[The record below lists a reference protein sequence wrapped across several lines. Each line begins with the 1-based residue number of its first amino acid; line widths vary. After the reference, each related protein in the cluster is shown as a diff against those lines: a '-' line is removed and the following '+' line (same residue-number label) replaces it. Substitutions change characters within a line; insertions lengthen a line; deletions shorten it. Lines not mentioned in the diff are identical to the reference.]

1 MLADLD
7 LLLSHVTI
15 RPITA
20 SMRLILIVAALVALA
35 APAAASANPFAGR
48 KLYVDPNSAAAKQ
61 AAAWRTTRPADAAEI
76 DEIATAPQAQWFG
89 DWNPDVAQAVNAH
102 VSAAAAVGRW
112 TLLVAYN
119 IPQRDCG
126 GYSGG
131 GTAEYRAWIR
141 EFARGI
147 GSRPAAVVL
156 EPDALA
162 GLDCLSATDQQ
173 TRLSLLRDAV
183 AVLRAKPGVEV
194 YLDGGHS
201 AWHPVATTV
210 SRLRAADVARATGF
224 ALNVSN
230 FQLTANEVAYGR
242 AVAGQLGGKHFV
254 IDTGRNGLGPN
265 GEWCNPLGR
274 ALGPRPTTATGNALV
289 DAFLWIKQPGLSDG
303 PCNGGPAAGAWWADY
318 ALGLAKRSPS
328 R

>member
-1 MLADLD
+1 MRVLTLAL
-7 LLLSHVTI
+7 
-15 RPITA
+15 A
-20 SMRLILIVAALVALA
+20 ALA
-35 APAAASANPFAGR
+35 APATATAANPFDGR
-48 KLYVDPNSAAAKQ
+48 RLYVDPNSAAAKQ
-61 AAAWRTTRPADAAEI
+61 AVAWRATRPADAAEI
-76 DEIATAPQAQWFG
+76 DKIATAPQAQWFG
-89 DWNPDVAQAVNAH
+89 NWNQDVAAAVDAH
-102 VSAAAAVGRW
+102 VSKAAAAGRW

-126 GYSGG
+126 GYSAGG
-131 GTAEYRAWIR
+131 AADYLAWIR

-173 TRLSLLRDAV
+173 TRLALLRDAV
-183 AVLRAKPGVEV
+183 TVLRGKAV
-194 YLDGGHS
+194 YLDAGHS
-201 AWHPVATTV
+201 GWHPAATTIA
-210 SRLRAADVARATGF
+210 RLRQAGVDQATGF
-224 ALNVSN
+224 SLNVSN
-230 FQLTANEVAYGR
+230 FQFTASEVAYGR
-242 AVAGQLGGKHFV
+242 SIATQIGKHFV

-274 ALGPRPTTATGNALV
+274 ALGPRPTTATGDSLV
-289 DAFLWIKQPGLSDG
+289 DAFLWIKQPGFSDG

>member
-1 MLADLD
+1 
-7 LLLSHVTI
+7 
-15 RPITA
+15 
-20 SMRLILIVAALVALA
+20 MRLFLIVSLLAVAV
-35 APAAASANPFAGR
+35 PAVADAANPFVGR

-89 DWNPDVAQAVNAH
+89 DWNADVAAAVNAH
-102 VSAAAAVGRW
+102 VSAAAAAGRW
-112 TLLVAYN
+112 SLLVAYN

-126 GYSGG
+126 GYSAGG
-131 GTAEYRAWIR
+131 SADYRSWIR

-162 GLDCLSATDQQ
+162 GLDCLSAADQEA
-173 TRLSLLRDAV
+173 RLALLRDAV

-194 YLDGGHS
+194 YVDAGHS
-201 AWHPVATTV
+201 AWHPAATMAD
-210 SRLRAADVARATGF
+210 RLRRADVARATGF

-230 FQLTANEVAYGR
+230 FQLTSNEVAYGR
-242 AVAGQLGGKHFV
+242 AVSARLGGKHFV

-265 GEWCNPLGR
+265 GAEWCNPSGR
-274 ALGPRPTTATGNALV
+274 ALGPRPTTATGDSLV

-303 PCNGGPAAGAWWADY
+303 TCNGGPAAGAWWADY
-318 ALGLAKRSPS
+318 ALGLARRSAY
-328 R
+328 

>member
-1 MLADLD
+1 
-7 LLLSHVTI
+7 
-15 RPITA
+15 
-20 SMRLILIVAALVALA
+20 MRLILIVVALVALA
-35 APAAASANPFAGR
+35 APATAVANPFVGR

-61 AAAWRTTRPADAAEI
+61 AAAWRSTRPADAAEI

-89 DWNPDVAQAVNAH
+89 DWNSDVAAAANQH

-126 GYSGG
+126 GYSAG
-131 GTAEYRAWIR
+131 GTADYRGWIR

-162 GLDCLSATDQQ
+162 GLDCLSAADREA
-173 TRLSLLRDAV
+173 RLSLLRDAV

-194 YLDGGHS
+194 YLDAGHS
-201 AWHPVATTV
+201 AWQPVATTV
-210 SRLRAADVARATGF
+210 ARLRAADVARATGF
-224 ALNVSN
+224 ALNMSN
-230 FQLTANEVAYGR
+230 FQFTASEVAYGR
-242 AVAGQLGGKHFV
+242 SIATQIGKHFV

-274 ALGPRPTTATGNALV
+274 ALGPRPTTLTGYSLV
-289 DAFLWIKQPGLSDG
+289 DAFLWIKQPGFSDG

>member
-1 MLADLD
+1 MR
-7 LLLSHVTI
+7 LLLI
-15 RPITA
+15 
-20 SMRLILIVAALVALA
+20 AALLALLV
-35 APAAASANPFAGR
+35 PAAAQANPFVGR

-61 AAAWRTTRPADAAEI
+61 AATWRLTRPADAAEI

-89 DWNPDVAQAVNAH
+89 DWNADVAKTVDQH

-126 GYSGG
+126 GYSSG
-131 GTAEYRAWIR
+131 GTAEYRTWIR

-162 GLDCLSATDQQ
+162 GLDCLSTQDRDA
-173 TRLSLLRDAV
+173 RLALLRDVV

-201 AWHPVATTV
+201 AWQPAATMVA
-210 SRLRAADVARATGF
+210 RLRQADVARATGF

-230 FQLTANEVAYGR
+230 FRATANELAYGR
-242 AVAGQLGGKHFV
+242 DIATQLGGKHFV
-254 IDTGRNGLGPN
+254 VDTGRNGLGAN

-274 ALGPRPTTATGNALV
+274 ALGPRPTTATGTALA
-289 DAFLWIKQPGLSDG
+289 DAFLWIKQPGLRDG

-318 ALGLAKRSPS
+318 ALGLAQRSM
-328 R
+328 

>member
-1 MLADLD
+1 
-7 LLLSHVTI
+7 
-15 RPITA
+15 
-20 SMRLILIVAALVALA
+20 MRLILILVALVALA
-35 APAAASANPFAGR
+35 APATAAANPFVGR

-61 AAAWRTTRPADAAEI
+61 AAAWRSTRPADAAEI

-89 DWNPDVAQAVNAH
+89 NWNQDVAAAVDSH
-102 VSAAAAVGRW
+102 VSKAAAVGRW

-126 GYSGG
+126 GYSAGG
-131 GTAEYRAWIR
+131 AADYRAWIR

-147 GSRPAAVVL
+147 GDRPAAVIL

-162 GLDCLSATDQQ
+162 GLDCLSATDRQ
-173 TRLSLLRDAV
+173 TRLALLKDAV
-183 AVLRAKPGVEV
+183 SVLRGKALYV
-194 YLDGGHS
+194 DAGHS
-201 AWHPVATTV
+201 AWHPAATMAA
-210 SRLRAADVARATGF
+210 RLREAGVADAVGF
-224 ALNVSN
+224 SLNVSN
-230 FQLTANEVAYGR
+230 FQYTANEVAYGR
-242 AVAGQLGGKHFV
+242 SIATQIGKHFV

-274 ALGPRPTTATGNALV
+274 ALGPRPTTATGDSLV

-303 PCNGGPAAGAWWADY
+303 PCNGGPSAGTWWADY
-318 ALGLAKRSPS
+318 ALGLARRSPS

>member
-1 MLADLD
+1 MRMRVLM
-7 LLLSHVTI
+7 LLL
-15 RPITA
+15 
-20 SMRLILIVAALVALA
+20 ALAVA
-35 APAAASANPFAGR
+35 APATASANPFVGR

-89 DWNPDVAQAVNAH
+89 DWNGDVAAAVNDH
-102 VSAAAAVGRW
+102 VTRAAAVGRW

-126 GYSGG
+126 GYSAG
-131 GTAEYRAWIR
+131 GTTAYRTWIR

-162 GLDCLSATDQQ
+162 GLDCLSAADRDA
-173 TRLSLLRDAV
+173 RLALLRDAV

-194 YLDGGHS
+194 YVDAGHS
-201 AWHPVATTV
+201 GWHTVATMAG
-210 SRLRAADVARATGF
+210 RLQQADVARATGF

-230 FQLTANEVAYGR
+230 FQTTSGQVGYGR
-242 AVAGQLGGKHFV
+242 ELGTRLGGKPFV
-254 IDTGRNGLGPN
+254 IDTGRNGLGPAPD
-265 GEWCNPLGR
+265 GQWCNPPGR
-274 ALGPRPTTATGNALV
+274 ALGPRPTTVTGDSLAH
-289 DAFLWIKQPGLSDG
+289 AFLWIKQPGLSDG

-318 ALGLAKRSPS
+318 ALGLARRSAY
-328 R
+328 

>member
-1 MLADLD
+1 
-7 LLLSHVTI
+7 
-15 RPITA
+15 
-20 SMRLILIVAALVALA
+20 MRLILIVVALVALA
-35 APAAASANPFAGR
+35 APATAAANPFVGR

-61 AAAWRTTRPADAAEI
+61 AAAWRSTRPADAAEI

-89 DWNPDVAQAVNAH
+89 DWNVDVAAAVNQH

-112 TLLVAYN
+112 TLLVPYN

-126 GYSGG
+126 GYSAG
-131 GTAEYRAWIR
+131 GTTEYRAWIR

-147 GSRPAAVVL
+147 GSHPAAVVL

-162 GLDCLSATDQQ
+162 GLDCLSASDQQ
-173 TRLSLLRDAV
+173 ARLALLRDAV
-183 AVLRAKPGVEV
+183 AVLRAKPGVAV
-194 YLDGGHS
+194 YLDAGHS
-201 AWHPVATTV
+201 AWHPAATMV
-210 SRLRAADVARATGF
+210 SRLSQAGIQTATGF

-230 FQLTANEVAYGR
+230 FQFTASEVAYGR
-242 AVAGQLGGKHFV
+242 SVATQLGGKHFV
-254 IDTGRNGLGPN
+254 IDTGRNGLGSN

-318 ALGLAKRSPS
+318 ALGLARRSPS